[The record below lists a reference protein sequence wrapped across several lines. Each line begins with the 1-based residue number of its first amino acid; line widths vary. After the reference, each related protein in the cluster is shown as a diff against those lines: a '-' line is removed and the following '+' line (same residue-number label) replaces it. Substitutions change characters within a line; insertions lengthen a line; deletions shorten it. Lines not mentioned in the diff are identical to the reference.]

1 MSDSMQVCHPAQDV
15 TGKTMLSNN
24 LIALIITFLSALA
37 WLRINDFAAHR
48 GWISSQLSRKI
59 IHIGTGPIFV
69 LCWLLFNDATS
80 TRYLAALVPGLIT
93 IQFILVGIGLIKDE
107 AAVKAL
113 SRTGDRREI
122 LRGPMFYGIIFV
134 ILTTLYWKDSPIGMV
149 ALMLLCGGDGL
160 ADIIGRRF
168 GKRKLPWTPGKS
180 WMGSLG
186 MFLGGWI
193 LAVGILWIYLLSG
206 VFTGQ
211 IADYIPALTIIALAA
226 TAVESLPIKDLDNI
240 TITLTSLI
248 FGHLLL

>member
-1 MSDSMQVCHPAQDV
+1 MQAYLPAQV
-15 TGKTMLSNN
+15 VSGKSMLSNN
-24 LIALIITFLSALA
+24 LIALIITFLSAVA

-69 LCWLLFNDATS
+69 LCWLLFNDSAS
-80 TRYLAALVPGLIT
+80 ARYLAALVPGLIT
-93 IQFILVGIGLIKDE
+93 VQFILVGIGLVKDD

-122 LRGPMFYGIIFV
+122 LRGPMYYGIIFV
-134 ILTTLYWKDSPIGMV
+134 ILTIVYWKDSPIGMV

-168 GKRKLPWTPGKS
+168 GKRKLPWAPMKS

-193 LAVGILWIYLLSG
+193 LAIGILWIYLLSG

-211 IADYIPALTIIALAA
+211 IMDYIPALSMVAFAA
-226 TAVESLPIKDLDNI
+226 TIVESLPIKDLDNI
-240 TITLTSLI
+240 TITIIGLI
-248 FGHLLL
+248 LGHILL